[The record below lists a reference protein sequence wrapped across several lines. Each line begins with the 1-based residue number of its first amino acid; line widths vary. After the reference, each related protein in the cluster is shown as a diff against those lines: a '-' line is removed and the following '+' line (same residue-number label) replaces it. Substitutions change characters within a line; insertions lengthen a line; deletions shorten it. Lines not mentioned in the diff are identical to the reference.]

1 MGSGIWFVIT
11 ELSVIYLVFNLVSV
25 SFQSKFTHFSSVDCL
40 VFIISIVSFTFVW
53 GLTLGVLKDLTNS
66 EKTFLT
72 YFYVR
77 PLSHL

>member
-11 ELSVIYLVFNLVSV
+11 ELSVIYLVFNLVSA
-25 SFQSKFTHFSSVDCL
+25 SFQSEFTHFSSVDCLKMFGFSL

-66 EKTFLT
+66 EKT
-72 YFYVR
+72 
-77 PLSHL
+77 

>member
-25 SFQSKFTHFSSVDCL
+25 SFQSEFTHFSSVDCLKMFGFSL

-53 GLTLGVLKDLTNS
+53 GLTLGVLNDLTNS
-66 EKTFLT
+66 EKT
-72 YFYVR
+72 
-77 PLSHL
+77 